1 MHSRSLLNILV
12 TRILPKS
19 TVYVKLKKN
28 RLEIT
33 DIDSGKTL
41 VRDASIPF
49 SNDRLLIAEN
59 IPAERLAKELIAE
72 LLLHDKKLFNRP
84 IRMVLQPVD
93 PEITEVTAVE
103 RMIYQDFALHAGARY
118 FWLCEHQHPM
128 SAQEVLDFIELSRS

>member
-103 RMIYQDFALHAGARY
+103 RMI
-118 FWLCEHQHPM
+118 
-128 SAQEVLDFIELSRS
+128 